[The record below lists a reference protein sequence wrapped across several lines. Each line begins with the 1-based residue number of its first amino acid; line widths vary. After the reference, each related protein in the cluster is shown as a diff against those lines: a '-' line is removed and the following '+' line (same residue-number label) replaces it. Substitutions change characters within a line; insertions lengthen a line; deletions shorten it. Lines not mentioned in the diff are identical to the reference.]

1 MPKNHRNYQK
11 TRHIALSGLL
21 FALAMALSFIEG
33 TLVIPGLLPGMK
45 LGLANIVVMYALFFM
60 GPRQALVLDVLKALF
75 VFLVSGFT
83 AGFLSLCGGL
93 LSLAVMWVLYYLLP
107 VRPTWFILSV
117 CGALAHNVGQLLGA
131 GVIISSSLSLYY
143 APVMLVL
150 GLVMGALTSVTLRAS
165 TPTKTAPIDRPFRQ
179 GSCILAGNLYNK
191 ETTVFLSKRPQRIEL
206 PQHGNLSGSREVF
219 VYV

>member
-1 MPKNHRNYQK
+1 MPQNRRSYEK
-11 TRHIALSGLL
+11 TRRIALSGLL

-33 TLVIPGLLPGMK
+33 TLTIPGLLPGMK

-83 AGFLSLCGGL
+83 AGLLSLCGGL
-93 LSLAVMWVLYYLLP
+93 LSLLVMWVLYYLLP

-117 CGALAHNVGQLLGA
+117 CGALAHNIGQLLGA
-131 GVIISSSLSLYY
+131 GVIISSSLSFYY

-150 GLVMGALTSVTLRAS
+150 GLVMGALTSITLKALLLALGKMGFS
-165 TPTKTAPIDRPFRQ
+165 TQ
-179 GSCILAGNLYNK
+179 
-191 ETTVFLSKRPQRIEL
+191 VKRGE
-206 PQHGNLSGSREVF
+206 
-219 VYV
+219 

>member
-1 MPKNHRNYQK
+1 MGGVTLDLRQAKMTPEGAVLDAFAFWGGIEIKVPESWQVRGEVIPLMGGFEDK
-11 TRHIALSGLL
+11 TRPKPGAV
-21 FALAMALSFIEG
+21 EG

-83 AGFLSLCGGL
+83 AGLLSLCGGL
-93 LSLAVMWVLYYLLP
+93 LSLLVMWVLYYLLP

-117 CGALAHNVGQLLGA
+117 CGALAHNIGQLLGA
-131 GVIISSSLSLYY
+131 GVIISSSLSFYY

-150 GLVMGALTSVTLRAS
+150 GLVMGALTSITLKALLPALGKMGFS
-165 TPTKTAPIDRPFRQ
+165 TQ
-179 GSCILAGNLYNK
+179 
-191 ETTVFLSKRPQRIEL
+191 EKRGE
-206 PQHGNLSGSREVF
+206 
-219 VYV
+219 

>member
-21 FALAMALSFIEG
+21 LALAMALSFIEG

-45 LGLANIVVMYALFFM
+45 LGLANIVVMYALFLM

-83 AGFLSLCGGL
+83 AGLLSLCGGL
-93 LSLAVMWVLYYLLP
+93 LSLLVMWVLYYLLP

-143 APVMLVL
+143 APGMLVL
-150 GLVMGALTSVTLRAS
+150 GLVMGALTSITLKALLPALGRLGFS
-165 TPTKTAPIDRPFRQ
+165 TR
-179 GSCILAGNLYNK
+179 
-191 ETTVFLSKRPQRIEL
+191 EKRGE
-206 PQHGNLSGSREVF
+206 
-219 VYV
+219 

>member
-60 GPRQALVLDVLKALF
+60 GPRQALVLDILKALF

-83 AGFLSLCGGL
+83 AGFCPL
-93 LSLAVMWVLYYLLP
+93 W
-107 VRPTWFILSV
+107 
-117 CGALAHNVGQLLGA
+117 
-131 GVIISSSLSLYY
+131 
-143 APVMLVL
+143 
-150 GLVMGALTSVTLRAS
+150 
-165 TPTKTAPIDRPFRQ
+165 
-179 GSCILAGNLYNK
+179 
-191 ETTVFLSKRPQRIEL
+191 
-206 PQHGNLSGSREVF
+206 
-219 VYV
+219 

>member
-117 CGALAHNVGQLLGA
+117 CGALAHNVGQLLG
-131 GVIISSSLSLYY
+131 
-143 APVMLVL
+143 M
-150 GLVMGALTSVTLRAS
+150 
-165 TPTKTAPIDRPFRQ
+165 KTAPNDRPFRQ

>member
-1 MPKNHRNYQK
+1 MPKNRRSYEK

-33 TLVIPGLLPGMK
+33 TLTIPGLLPGMK

-60 GPRQALVLDVLKALF
+60 GPKQALVLDVLKALF

-93 LSLAVMWVLYYLLP
+93 LSLLVMWVLYYLLP

-117 CGALAHNVGQLLGA
+117 CGALAHNIGQLLGA
-131 GVIISSSLSLYY
+131 GVIISSSLSFNNALAMLLLTLGYAHTTLYELMS
-143 APVMLVL
+143 AHGLKMLYTVVYGVSL
-150 GLVMGALTSVTLRAS
+150 GIFLVAGYMVWKTIARLREQEQA
-165 TPTKTAPIDRPFRQ
+165 AAEAQ
-179 GSCILAGNLYNK
+179 
-191 ETTVFLSKRPQRIEL
+191 
-206 PQHGNLSGSREVF
+206 
-219 VYV
+219 

>member
-60 GPRQALVLDVLKALF
+60 GPRQALVLDILKALF

-150 GLVMGALTSVTLRAS
+150 GLVMGALTMHH
-165 TPTKTAPIDRPFRQ
+165 
-179 GSCILAGNLYNK
+179 SCILAGNLYNK
-191 ETTVFLSKRPQRIEL
+191 ETTVFLSKRPQRIAL

>member
-60 GPRQALVLDVLKALF
+60 GARQALVLDVLKALF

-93 LSLAVMWVLYYLLP
+93 LSLLVMWVLYYLLP

-117 CGALAHNVGQLLGA
+117 CGALAHNIGQLLGA
-131 GVIISSSLSLYY
+131 SVILSTAVSLYY
-143 APVMLVL
+143 APIMLVL
-150 GLVMGALTSVTLRAS
+150 GLVMGMLTSVTLRAML
-165 TPTKTAPIDRPFRQ
+165 PALGRL
-179 GSCILAGNLYNK
+179 GYNIQENRK
-191 ETTVFLSKRPQRIEL
+191 
-206 PQHGNLSGSREVF
+206 G
-219 VYV
+219 